1 MAIYRS
7 SDSLVKCSPESYDS
21 LYQVS
26 SHPSIKAQ
34 RKQNAKAVDS
44 LEKSAA
50 TEALNRLQRPS
61 ENMVFQPSILFS
73 RIGKMVFLTV
83 AMPPYFLLYSLPRWI
98 LVESAHLLML
108 ASNWLF
114 HQGNNY
120 LKKPLVIAL
129 EKTQQLLF
137 FMYQFVKRVVKPV
150 AELAIQLKQ
159 FFKDSGQRFWAAF
172 LPVFSF
178 PQKYIKNSLKKGLQP
193 LQTILEK
200 TKDLFEKIGQ
210 KSLDTTELFFSNV
223 RVPEENILG
232 EEGKGFQ
239 YLMENLP
246 QERMTIAVGA
256 IAASESMLE
265 YTIDYCKERK
275 AFGQAI
281 GSFQNSKFKLAEMK
295 TEIEIGRV
303 FIDDCIMRLNAK
315 TLTPVKA
322 AMAKWWASDL
332 QIKVADQCLQLHGG
346 NGYMMEYPIARAYTD
361 ARVQS
366 IYGGTN
372 EIMKEIIGRSLG
384 F

>member
-1 MAIYRS
+1 MR
-7 SDSLVKCSPESYDS
+7 
-21 LYQVS
+21 
-26 SHPSIKAQ
+26 
-34 RKQNAKAVDS
+34 
-44 LEKSAA
+44 
-50 TEALNRLQRPS
+50 
-61 ENMVFQPSILFS
+61 ENMLNDELHLFRDMVRTFIKNEIVPNVEEWSKAGMVS
-73 RIGKMVFLTV
+73 RDIWRKAGKNGLLGTGAPEEYGGAEIDDFRYNTVIIEEICRSGV
-83 AMPPYFLLYSLPRWI
+83 AMGFTI
-98 LVESAHLLML
+98 
-108 ASNWLF
+108 SND
-114 HQGNNY
+114 
-120 LKKPLVIAL
+120 LVIPYLLRYANDEQKARWLPKLCSGEHISAL
-129 EKTQQLLF
+129 AMTEPIAGSDLANTRTKAIRDGNHYVVNGSKTFITNGALADF
-137 FMYQFVKRVVKPV
+137 AIVTVKTDPDAGTKGMSLMVIERGM
-150 AELAIQLKQ
+150 
-159 FFKDSGQRFWAAF
+159 DG
-172 LPVFSF
+172 FSHGN
-178 PQKYIKNSLKKGLQP
+178 P
-193 LQTILEK
+193 
-200 TKDLFEKIGQ
+200 FEKIGQ
-210 KSLDTTELFFSNV
+210 KSIDTTELFFSNV

-303 FIDDCIMRLNAK
+303 FIDDCIIQLNAK

-322 AMAKWWASDL
+322 AMAKWWATDL
-332 QIKVADQCLQLHGG
+332 QNKVADQCLQLHGG
-346 NGYMMEYPIARAYTD
+346 YGYMMEYPIARAYTD

-384 F
+384 FK

>member
-1 MAIYRS
+1 MR
-7 SDSLVKCSPESYDS
+7 
-21 LYQVS
+21 
-26 SHPSIKAQ
+26 
-34 RKQNAKAVDS
+34 
-44 LEKSAA
+44 
-50 TEALNRLQRPS
+50 
-61 ENMVFQPSILFS
+61 ENMLNDELHLFRDMVRTFIKNEIVPNVEEWSKAGMVS
-73 RIGKMVFLTV
+73 RDIWRKAGKNGLLGTGAPEEYGGAEIDDFRYNTVIIEEICRSGV
-83 AMPPYFLLYSLPRWI
+83 AMGFTI
-98 LVESAHLLML
+98 
-108 ASNWLF
+108 SND
-114 HQGNNY
+114 
-120 LKKPLVIAL
+120 LVIPYLLRYANDEQKARWLPKLCSGEHISAL
-129 EKTQQLLF
+129 AMTEPIAGSDLANTRTKAIRDGNHYVVNGSKTFITNGALADF
-137 FMYQFVKRVVKPV
+137 AIVTVKTDPDAGTKGMSLMVIERGM
-150 AELAIQLKQ
+150 
-159 FFKDSGQRFWAAF
+159 DG
-172 LPVFSF
+172 FSHGN
-178 PQKYIKNSLKKGLQP
+178 P
-193 LQTILEK
+193 
-200 TKDLFEKIGQ
+200 FEKIGQ

-303 FIDDCIMRLNAK
+303 FIDDCIIQLNAK

-322 AMAKWWASDL
+322 AMAKWWATDL
-332 QIKVADQCLQLHGG
+332 QNKVADQCLQLHGG
-346 NGYMMEYPIARAYTD
+346 YGYMMEYPIARAYTD

-384 F
+384 FK

>member
-1 MAIYRS
+1 MLNDELHLFRDMVRTFIKNEIVPNVEEWSKAGMVSRDIWRKAGKNGLLGTGAPEEYGGAEIDDFRYNTVIIEEICRS
-7 SDSLVKCSPESYDS
+7 
-21 LYQVS
+21 
-26 SHPSIKAQ
+26 
-34 RKQNAKAVDS
+34 
-44 LEKSAA
+44 
-50 TEALNRLQRPS
+50 
-61 ENMVFQPSILFS
+61 
-73 RIGKMVFLTV
+73 GV
-83 AMPPYFLLYSLPRWI
+83 AMGFTI
-98 LVESAHLLML
+98 
-108 ASNWLF
+108 SND
-114 HQGNNY
+114 
-120 LKKPLVIAL
+120 LVIPYLLRYANDEQKARWLPKLCSGEHISAL
-129 EKTQQLLF
+129 AMTEPIAGSDLANTRTTAIRDGNHYVVNGSKTFITNGALADF
-137 FMYQFVKRVVKPV
+137 AIVTVKTDPDAGTKGMSLMVIERGM
-150 AELAIQLKQ
+150 
-159 FFKDSGQRFWAAF
+159 DG
-172 LPVFSF
+172 FSHGN
-178 PQKYIKNSLKKGLQP
+178 P
-193 LQTILEK
+193 
-200 TKDLFEKIGQ
+200 FEKIGQ
-210 KSLDTTELFFSNV
+210 KSLDTPELFFSNV

>member
-1 MAIYRS
+1 MREKMLNDELHLFRDMVRTFIKNEIVPNVEEWSKAGMVSRDIWRKAGKNGLLGTAAPEEYGGAEIDDFRYNTVIIEEICRS
-7 SDSLVKCSPESYDS
+7 
-21 LYQVS
+21 
-26 SHPSIKAQ
+26 
-34 RKQNAKAVDS
+34 
-44 LEKSAA
+44 
-50 TEALNRLQRPS
+50 
-61 ENMVFQPSILFS
+61 
-73 RIGKMVFLTV
+73 GV
-83 AMPPYFLLYSLPRWI
+83 AMGFTI
-98 LVESAHLLML
+98 
-108 ASNWLF
+108 SND
-114 HQGNNY
+114 
-120 LKKPLVIAL
+120 LVIPYLLRYANDEQKARWLPKLCSGVHISAL
-129 EKTQQLLF
+129 AMTEPIAGSDLANTRTTAILDGNHYVVNGSKPFITNGALADFAIVTVKTDPDAGTKGMSL
-137 FMYQFVKRVVKPV
+137 MVIERGM
-150 AELAIQLKQ
+150 
-159 FFKDSGQRFWAAF
+159 DG
-172 LPVFSF
+172 FSHGN
-178 PQKYIKNSLKKGLQP
+178 P
-193 LQTILEK
+193 
-200 TKDLFEKIGQ
+200 FEKIGQ

>member
-1 MAIYRS
+1 MLNDELHLFRDMVRTFIKNEIVPNVKEWSKAGMVSRDIWRKAGKNGLLGTGAPEEYGGAEIDDFRYNTVIIEEICRS
-7 SDSLVKCSPESYDS
+7 
-21 LYQVS
+21 
-26 SHPSIKAQ
+26 
-34 RKQNAKAVDS
+34 
-44 LEKSAA
+44 
-50 TEALNRLQRPS
+50 
-61 ENMVFQPSILFS
+61 
-73 RIGKMVFLTV
+73 GV
-83 AMPPYFLLYSLPRWI
+83 AMGFTI
-98 LVESAHLLML
+98 
-108 ASNWLF
+108 SND
-114 HQGNNY
+114 
-120 LKKPLVIAL
+120 LVIPYLLRYANDEQKARWLPKLCSGEHISAL
-129 EKTQQLLF
+129 AMTEPIAGSDLANTRTTAIRDGNHYVVNGSKTFITNGALADF
-137 FMYQFVKRVVKPV
+137 AIVTVKTDPDAGTKGMSLMVIERGM
-150 AELAIQLKQ
+150 
-159 FFKDSGQRFWAAF
+159 DG
-172 LPVFSF
+172 FSHGN
-178 PQKYIKNSLKKGLQP
+178 P
-193 LQTILEK
+193 
-200 TKDLFEKIGQ
+200 FEKIGQ

-322 AMAKWWASDL
+322 AMAKWWATDL
-332 QIKVADQCLQLHGG
+332 QNKVADQCLQLHGG
-346 NGYMMEYPIARAYTD
+346 YGYMMEYPIARAYTD

-384 F
+384 FK

>member
-1 MAIYRS
+1 MREKMLNDELHLFRDMVRTFIKNEIVPNVEEWSKAGMVSRDIWRKAGENGLLGT
-7 SDSLVKCSPESYDS
+7 DAPEEYGGAGIDDFR
-21 LYQVS
+21 YNTIIIEEAWVAGIIIGF
-26 SHPSIKAQ
+26 SI
-34 RKQNAKAVDS
+34 
-44 LEKSAA
+44 
-50 TEALNRLQRPS
+50 
-61 ENMVFQPSILFS
+61 
-73 RIGKMVFLTV
+73 
-83 AMPPYFLLYSLPRWI
+83 
-98 LVESAHLLML
+98 
-108 ASNWLF
+108 SND
-114 HQGNNY
+114 
-120 LKKPLVIAL
+120 LVIPYLLRYANDKQKARWLPKLCSGEHISAL
-129 EKTQQLLF
+129 AMTEPIAGSDLANTRTTAIRDGNHYVVNGSKTFITNGALADF
-137 FMYQFVKRVVKPV
+137 AIVTVKTDPDAGTKGMSLMVIERGM
-150 AELAIQLKQ
+150 
-159 FFKDSGQRFWAAF
+159 DG
-172 LPVFSF
+172 FSHGN
-178 PQKYIKNSLKKGLQP
+178 P
-193 LQTILEK
+193 
-200 TKDLFEKIGQ
+200 FEKIGQ

>member
-1 MAIYRS
+1 MR
-7 SDSLVKCSPESYDS
+7 
-21 LYQVS
+21 
-26 SHPSIKAQ
+26 
-34 RKQNAKAVDS
+34 
-44 LEKSAA
+44 
-50 TEALNRLQRPS
+50 
-61 ENMVFQPSILFS
+61 ENMLNDELHLFRDMVRTFIKNEIVPNVEEWSKAGMVS
-73 RIGKMVFLTV
+73 RDIWRKAGKNGLLGTGAPEEYGGAEIDDFRYNTVIIEEICRSGV
-83 AMPPYFLLYSLPRWI
+83 AMGFTI
-98 LVESAHLLML
+98 
-108 ASNWLF
+108 SND
-114 HQGNNY
+114 
-120 LKKPLVIAL
+120 LVIPYLLRYANDEQKARWLPKLCSGEHISAL
-129 EKTQQLLF
+129 AMTEPIAGSDMANTRTTAIRDGNHYVVNGSKTFITNGALADF
-137 FMYQFVKRVVKPV
+137 AIVTVKTDPDAGTKGMSLMVIERGM
-150 AELAIQLKQ
+150 
-159 FFKDSGQRFWAAF
+159 DG
-172 LPVFSF
+172 FSHGN
-178 PQKYIKNSLKKGLQP
+178 P
-193 LQTILEK
+193 
-200 TKDLFEKIGQ
+200 FEKIGQ

>member
-1 MAIYRS
+1 MRRTIFSDEHDLFRS
-7 SDSLVKCSPESYDS
+7 EFRRFAETELLPHNEAWLAAGKTDRWAWEKMGAAGFLGANQPEEYGGAGIDDFRYNTVIIEELWRS
-21 LYQVS
+21 
-26 SHPSIKAQ
+26 
-34 RKQNAKAVDS
+34 
-44 LEKSAA
+44 
-50 TEALNRLQRPS
+50 
-61 ENMVFQPSILFS
+61 
-73 RIGKMVFLTV
+73 GV
-83 AMPPYFLLYSLPRWI
+83 AMGFSI
-98 LVESAHLLML
+98 
-108 ASNWLF
+108 SND
-114 HQGNNY
+114 
-120 LKKPLVIAL
+120 LVIPYLLRYANDKQKARWLPKLCSGEHISAL
-129 EKTQQLLF
+129 AMTEPIAGSDLANTRTRAISDGNHYVVNGSKTCITNGSLADF
-137 FMYQFVKRVVKPV
+137 AIVAVKTDPDAGTKGMSLMVIER
-150 AELAIQLKQ
+150 
-159 FFKDSGQRFWAAF
+159 DMDG
-172 LPVFSF
+172 FSHGN
-178 PQKYIKNSLKKGLQP
+178 P
-193 LQTILEK
+193 
-200 TKDLFEKIGQ
+200 FEKIGQ

-223 RVPEENILG
+223 RVPEENLLG

-246 QERMTIAVGA
+246 QERLAIAVGA

-303 FIDDCIMRLNAK
+303 FIDDCIMELNAN
-315 TLTPVKA
+315 TLIPVKA
-322 AMAKWWASDL
+322 SMAKWWATDL

-346 NGYMMEYPIARAYTD
+346 YGYMMEYPIARAYTD

>member
-1 MAIYRS
+1 MR
-7 SDSLVKCSPESYDS
+7 
-21 LYQVS
+21 
-26 SHPSIKAQ
+26 
-34 RKQNAKAVDS
+34 
-44 LEKSAA
+44 
-50 TEALNRLQRPS
+50 
-61 ENMVFQPSILFS
+61 ENMLNDELHLFRDMVRTFIKNEIAPNVEEWSKAGMVS
-73 RIGKMVFLTV
+73 RDIWRKAGKNGLLGTGAPEEYGGAEIDDFRYNTVIIEEICRSGV
-83 AMPPYFLLYSLPRWI
+83 AMGFTI
-98 LVESAHLLML
+98 
-108 ASNWLF
+108 SND
-114 HQGNNY
+114 
-120 LKKPLVIAL
+120 LVIPYLLRYANDEQKARWLPKLCSGEHISAL
-129 EKTQQLLF
+129 AMTEPIAGSDLANTRTKAIRDGNHYVVNGSKTFITNGALADF
-137 FMYQFVKRVVKPV
+137 AIVTVKTDPDAGTKGMSLMVIERGM
-150 AELAIQLKQ
+150 
-159 FFKDSGQRFWAAF
+159 DG
-172 LPVFSF
+172 FSHGN
-178 PQKYIKNSLKKGLQP
+178 P
-193 LQTILEK
+193 
-200 TKDLFEKIGQ
+200 FEKIGQ
-210 KSLDTTELFFSNV
+210 KSIDTTELFFSNV

-303 FIDDCIMRLNAK
+303 FIDDCIIQLNAK

-322 AMAKWWASDL
+322 AMAKWWATDL
-332 QIKVADQCLQLHGG
+332 QNKVADQCLQLHGG
-346 NGYMMEYPIARAYTD
+346 YGYMMEYPIARAYTD

-384 F
+384 FK

>member
-1 MAIYRS
+1 MLNDELHLFRDMVRTFIKNEIAPNVEEWSKAGMVSRDIWRKAGKNGLLGTGAPEEYGGAEIDDFRYNTVIIEEICRS
-7 SDSLVKCSPESYDS
+7 
-21 LYQVS
+21 
-26 SHPSIKAQ
+26 
-34 RKQNAKAVDS
+34 
-44 LEKSAA
+44 
-50 TEALNRLQRPS
+50 
-61 ENMVFQPSILFS
+61 
-73 RIGKMVFLTV
+73 GV
-83 AMPPYFLLYSLPRWI
+83 AMGFTI
-98 LVESAHLLML
+98 
-108 ASNWLF
+108 SND
-114 HQGNNY
+114 
-120 LKKPLVIAL
+120 LVIPYLLRYANDEQKARWLPKLCSGEHISAL
-129 EKTQQLLF
+129 AMTEPIAGSDLANTRTTAIRDGNHYVVNGSKTFITNGALADF
-137 FMYQFVKRVVKPV
+137 AIVTVKTDPDAGTKGMSLMVIERGM
-150 AELAIQLKQ
+150 
-159 FFKDSGQRFWAAF
+159 DG
-172 LPVFSF
+172 FSHGN
-178 PQKYIKNSLKKGLQP
+178 P
-193 LQTILEK
+193 
-200 TKDLFEKIGQ
+200 FEKIGQ

-303 FIDDCIMRLNAK
+303 FIDDCIIQLNAK

-322 AMAKWWASDL
+322 AMAKWWATDL
-332 QIKVADQCLQLHGG
+332 QNKVADQCLQLHGG
-346 NGYMMEYPIARAYTD
+346 YGYMMEYPIARAYTD

-384 F
+384 FK